1 MSLPKASHASQLPEC
16 CAGEALAEWYQLLP
30 IGTFSGRDGRG
41 PYRITDPAT
50 LLTAFSRWSCDLCV
64 DYEHQSLDAA
74 QKAGPIPAA
83 GWIKALEVRADG
95 VWARIAWTETA
106 AACLQAKEYRYL
118 SPVFSYDPKNGEV
131 LALTGAGLT
140 NTPNLHLRAAASR
153 QGDPMNELLERLCV
167 LLDVPVTTSAE
178 DVLGRLKP
186 ILAEHSASVSATHHL
201 AKSVGLAEGSNLATV
216 AQAVQSRLAQ
226 PPDPAQYVPK
236 AVYDQTAHS
245 LAQLQDQM
253 KAGEVRA
260 LVSTAMSAGKVPPA
274 LEAWALEYAKRD
286 TAGFRSYLE
295 TAPVLASASHA
306 TGSSPERGTGAS
318 DLTPEQEAVRV
329 ACGLDRAAFL
339 KTLNAQ
345 E

>member
-1 MSLPKASHASQLPEC
+1 MSFPTTSHASQLPEC
-16 CAGEALAEWYQLLP
+16 GTGEALAEWYQLLP
-30 IGTFSGRDGRG
+30 AGTFSGRDGRG
-41 PYRITDPAT
+41 PYRITDPSA
-50 LLTAFSRWSCDLCV
+50 LLVAFSRWSCDLCV

-83 GWIKALEVRADG
+83 GWIKALEGRPDG

-106 AACLQAKEYRYL
+106 SACLKAKEYRYL
-118 SPVFSYDPKNGEV
+118 SPVFSYDPKSGEV

-153 QGDPMNELLERLCV
+153 QGDPMNELLERLCA
-167 LLDVPVTTSAE
+167 LLDMPATTPADE
-178 DVLGRLKP
+178 VLGRLKP
-186 ILAEHSASVSATHHL
+186 ILAEHSAHATATQHL
-201 AKSVGLAEGSNLATV
+201 AKSVGLAEGTSLATV
-216 AQAVQSRLAQ
+216 AQAVQSRLSQ

-236 AVYDQTAHS
+236 TVYDQTAHS

-253 KAGEVRA
+253 KSGEVRA
-260 LVSTAMSAGKVPPA
+260 LVSAAMSAGKVPPA

-286 TAGFRSYLE
+286 TAGFKSYLE

-306 TGSSPERGTGAS
+306 TGANPERGTGVA
-318 DLTPEQEAVRV
+318 DLTPEQETVRA